1 VSRLG
6 SHAALVIVEDL
17 KMLIGTLARSLAL
30 AGFVALLAGSQ
41 ASAISFTCVRNS
53 GFSESECLIGEAQFS
68 AEVSDL
74 GGGQVSITFSNTGS
88 DPAIIADVY
97 IDDDAS
103 LFSSIGSVLDG
114 AGTDFEIGA
123 SPGDLPG
130 GNEATPVFSANF
142 SADAEA
148 PTGTGGNGADPGES
162 FSLIMNLAGGK
173 TFADAQAAFELGTT
187 RLGIHGQGLGE
198 TGGSEAFVTGGGGGE
213 NAVPEPTAALLFGL
227 GLVAVSRRVRRG

>member
-1 VSRLG
+1 
-6 SHAALVIVEDL
+6 VIVEDL
-17 KMLIGTLARSLAL
+17 NMLIGTLARSLAL

-74 GGGQVSITFSNTGS
+74 GSGQLSITFMNAGGVGS
-88 DPAIIADVY
+88 QPAIITDVY
-97 IDDDAS
+97 IDDGAG
-103 LFSSIGSVLDG
+103 LFSSIDSVLDG

-123 SPGDLPG
+123 SPGNLPG
-130 GNEATPVFSANF
+130 GNEATPIFSANF

-198 TGGSEAFVTGGGGGE
+198 TGGSEAFVNGGGGGE

-227 GLVAVSRRVRRG
+227 VLVAVSRRVRRG